1 MIAKLCEYSKSSRNI
16 VNRFLETLS
25 KTILNK
31 TKFSRPIDIIRSEF
45 LGRISGHKNITELLQ
60 KDPQTLLILNTEIN
74 VSYPYIY
81 DRLTKIRKIIIFQPT
96 YASSG
101 SRATGRSLFRQL
113 RAYGGTHAGQ
123 GTPPSQGPPLPHA
136 LRRGER
142 RQANSP
148 HLHTFGVWKETGVP
162 RGNLRRRGENLPT
175 PPRQGLRLGID
186 SFSHECCHK
195 TTLNDTTLS
204 GDLLYNKH
212 H

>member
-101 SRATGRSLFRQL
+101 S
-113 RAYGGTHAGQ
+113 
-123 GTPPSQGPPLPHA
+123 
-136 LRRGER
+136 
-142 RQANSP
+142 
-148 HLHTFGVWKETGVP
+148 
-162 RGNLRRRGENLPT
+162 
-175 PPRQGLRLGID
+175 
-186 SFSHECCHK
+186 
-195 TTLNDTTLS
+195 
-204 GDLLYNKH
+204 
-212 H
+212 

>member
-101 SRATGRSLFRQL
+101 WLELLPA
-113 RAYGGTHAGQ
+113 AHMGGNQNPWRKSTQTWGKHANTTEWPQ
-123 GTPPSQGPPLPHA
+123 P
-136 LRRGER
+136 
-142 RQANSP
+142 
-148 HLHTFGVWKETGVP
+148 
-162 RGNLRRRGENLPT
+162 
-175 PPRQGLRLGID
+175 GINF
-186 SFSHECCHK
+186 FSS
-195 TTLNDTTLS
+195 TL
-204 GDLLYNKH
+204 
-212 H
+212 